1 MSSTRDGEFFFD
13 RKPDMFKDV
22 NEVFLIGQGKDQY
35 EDLSAEEQQIVKE
48 MGFEYVNF
56 KSGSGIYKNQY
67 DAIAVAKKLIEN
79 KPSRNL
85 AVISAIA

>member
-1 MSSTRDGEFFFD
+1 MGIDLTKLNLKPGLFDGLT
-13 RKPDMFKDV
+13 
-22 NEVFLIGQGKDQY
+22 EVFLIGQGKDQR

-48 MGFEYVNF
+48 MGLEYVGF
-56 KSGSGIYKNQY
+56 ASGSGIYKNQY

-85 AVISAIA
+85 AVISAIALT

>member
-1 MSSTRDGEFFFD
+1 MWNNLKLNGVR
-13 RKPDMFKDV
+13 
-22 NEVFLIGQGKDQY
+22 EVFLIGQGKDQC
-35 EDLSAEEQQIVKE
+35 EDLSMEEVLIVKE
-48 MGFEYVNF
+48 MGFENVNF
-56 KSGSGIYKNQY
+56 QSGSGIYKNQH